1 VTRTTFTYEQVVTA
15 SVMNTLQASVW
26 TDDVNPQTT
35 SYALVLGDA
44 GKQVQVTS
52 ASATTITVPP
62 SASVNY
68 GTGTIIKI
76 MQLGAGTV
84 SIAQGSGV
92 TFIDPS
98 GGSSTT
104 VNVPMYQYQ
113 INTLVKT
120 ATDTWLV
127 IRGPVA
133 TEDQNNVLAT
143 QVYG

>member
-1 VTRTTFTYEQVVTA
+1 MTRTSFTYEQVVTA
-15 SVMNTLQASVW
+15 SVMNTLQESVW
-26 TDDVNPQTT
+26 TDDVNAQTV
-35 SYALVLGDA
+35 SYTLVIGDA
-44 GKQVQVTS
+44 GKQIQITS
-52 ASATTITVPP
+52 ASATTLTVPP
-62 SASVNY
+62 NSVAFA
-68 GTGTIIKI
+68 TGVVIKV

-84 SIAQGSGV
+84 TIAQGSGV
-92 TFIDPS
+92 TFTDPS

-120 ATDTWLV
+120 ATNTWLV

-143 QVYG
+143 QVYS

>member
-1 VTRTTFTYEQVVTA
+1 
-15 SVMNTLQASVW
+15 MNTLQASVW
-26 TDDVNPQTT
+26 TDDVNAQTA
-35 SYALVLGDA
+35 SYTLVLTDA

-52 ASATTITVPP
+52 ASATTLTVPP
-62 SASVNY
+62 NSSVAFA
-68 GTGTIIKI
+68 TGVVIKV

-84 SIAQGSGV
+84 TLAQGSGV
-92 TFIDPS
+92 TFTDPT

-120 ATDTWLV
+120 ATDTWLI

-143 QVYG
+143 QVYS

>member
-1 VTRTTFTYEQVVTA
+1 
-15 SVMNTLQASVW
+15 MNTLQESVW
-26 TDDVNPQTT
+26 TDDVNAQTV
-35 SYALVLGDA
+35 SYTLVIGDA
-44 GKQVQVTS
+44 GKQIQITS
-52 ASATTITVPP
+52 ASATTLTVPP
-62 SASVNY
+62 NSVAFA
-68 GTGTIIKI
+68 TGVVIKV

-84 SIAQGSGV
+84 TIAQGSGV
-92 TFIDPS
+92 TFTDPS

-120 ATDTWLV
+120 ATNTWLV

-143 QVYG
+143 QVYS